1 QPIITP
7 TQDIVL
13 GLYYITRE
21 KEGARGEGKLF
32 SSYED
37 VSRAYNSG
45 TIDIH
50 AKIKLRID
58 RQVFDTKGNTYNEKG
73 VVNTTV
79 GRALLLNILP
89 EGLSFSL
96 LNKVLVKKEISKIIN
111 QAFRVLGGKATV
123 VLADKLMYAGFKYS
137 TLSGV
142 SVGVD
147 DMTIPDNKE
156 AKIEEAEKEIK
167 QITEQYQSSLITEN
181 ERYNNIINIWSK
193 TSDEVGASMM
203 DAISKDTVSINGE
216 KKEIESFNSVYMM
229 AKSGARGSYNQM
241 RQLAGMRGL
250 MAKPDGTMI
259 ETAIT
264 AN

>member
-1 QPIITP
+1 MMSTNNILSPASGQPIITP

-21 KEGARGEGKLF
+21 KDGAKGEGKLF
-32 SSYED
+32 ASYDD
-37 VSRAYNSG
+37 VARAYNSG

-79 GRALLLNILP
+79 GRALLINILP
-89 EGLSFSL
+89 DGISFSFI
-96 LNKVLVKKEISKIIN
+96 NKVLAKKEISKVIN

-137 TLSGV
+137 TLSGI
-142 SVGVD
+142 SVGVN

-156 AKIEEAEKEIK
+156 AKVEAAEEEIK
-167 QITEQYQSSLITEN
+167 QVTEQYQSSLITEN

-193 TSDEVGASMM
+193 VSDEVGASMM
-203 DAISKDTVSINGE
+203 DEISKDTSTVNGE
-216 KKEIESFNSVYMM
+216 KKQTLNHLI
-229 AKSGARGSYNQM
+229 
-241 RQLAGMRGL
+241 LC
-250 MAKPDGTMI
+250 I
-259 ETAIT
+259 
-264 AN
+264 